1 MKKIKL
7 YVWSMMIL
15 LLLTSCFH
23 DDFDDQIR
31 ESTLL
36 ENQNF
41 VYQGMKF
48 FYLYKGE
55 KEVLTDAYFSD
66 DEDLRSY
73 LNTFSSAEEL
83 FDDLLYHQDRFSI
96 IVPDFRELEKSLA
109 GIRKSNGMSF
119 GLAKLSSSGKVFGY
133 VRYVLP
139 QSPAENKNITRGMLF
154 NKIDGIELNEQNYVQ
169 LLSADSYEISLVKL
183 EDGELIPL
191 NQSISLQK
199 EEIAEN
205 PIYLQKVLEIGN
217 HKIGYL
223 MYNAFTKSYDAELNQ
238 VFGDFKSAGIT
249 DLVIDLR
256 YNGGGS
262 IETSRALGSMI
273 TGQFNGQLFAK
284 EVYNLNFAEKDLLFS
299 NQSNNL
305 NLNNLQLHKVY
316 ILTTKS
322 TASASELL
330 INSLDPYIEVV
341 QIGDYTTGKFQGSV
355 TVYDSP
361 DFTRAAVKPGH
372 TYAMQPLILKTINAA
387 GHTDYHDGLTPSIL
401 EKENLAEMGILGN
414 PEEKLLNI
422 ALQQITGGILK
433 PSFSE
438 STPFLDYKQ
447 LPENQLQP
455 ILFQEMYTE
464 NESEF

>member
-1 MKKIKL
+1 MKKLKI
-7 YVWSMMIL
+7 YGWSLAIIL
-15 LLLTSCFH
+15 FCCSCFH

-31 ESTLL
+31 ESSLL

-41 VYQGMKF
+41 VYQGLKL

-55 KEVLTDAYFSD
+55 KAVLADAYFSD
-66 DEDLRSY
+66 QEDLTAY

-83 FDDLLYHQDRFSI
+83 FDELLYHEDRFSI
-96 IVPDFRELEKSLA
+96 LVPDFRELEKSLA
-109 GIRKSNGMSF
+109 GIRKTNGMSF

-139 QSPAENKNITRGMLF
+139 QSPAENKGVTRGVLF

-169 LLSADSYEISLVKL
+169 LLSSENYEISLVKL
-183 EDGELIPL
+183 ENDELIPL
-191 NQSISLQK
+191 DQSIVLQK

-205 PIYLQKVLEIGN
+205 PIFKQEVLHIGS

-223 MYNAFTKSYDAELNQ
+223 MYNAFTKSHDAALNQ
-238 VFGDFKSAGIT
+238 VFGDFKAQGIT

-273 TGQFNGQLFAK
+273 TGQFNGELFAK
-284 EVYNLNFAEKDLLFS
+284 EVYNLNFADQNLLFS
-299 NQSNNL
+299 DKSNNMSL
-305 NLNNLQLHKVY
+305 NHLQLNKLYV
-316 ILTTKS
+316 LTSKS

-330 INSLDPYIEVV
+330 INSLNPYIDVI
-341 QIGDYTTGKFQGSV
+341 QIGDYTTGKFQGSI
-355 TVYDSP
+355 TLYDSP
-361 DFTRAAVKPGH
+361 NFTRAAVKPGH

-387 GHTDYHDGLTPSIL
+387 GHTDYHEGLAPTIM
-401 EKENLAEMGILGN
+401 EKENLADMGILGD
-414 PEEKLLNI
+414 PEENLLSI
-422 ALQQITGGILK
+422 ALQQITGEISK
-433 PSFSE
+433 PALPDHASFQN
-438 STPFLDYKQ
+438 YQQ

-455 ILFQEMYTE
+455 ILFQEMYTK
-464 NESEF
+464 NKLEF